1 MPAPASAEIDAATPT
16 IKAAEVTGY
25 QDRIMESSP
34 SLDAA
39 ESSVAERNPQ
49 GWPRGLSLQLTRN
62 LQTSQNPSSPNGNT
76 RTDSQGMQID
86 AFVETPNFGVLSL
99 HAQAL
104 GGNGSTGLTSWSLR
118 QTGLPFDGGW
128 RADNALG
135 TTNLLIPELARRN
148 SRVTLPTPQ
157 LLGGSTTWRND
168 GPQGLKLGASAGE
181 PGRFEG
187 FPQSRFVG
195 LGGQVQ
201 SIFAEVRENEWT
213 AAATIAQGNNI
224 LPDAA
229 PQAGDGAT
237 RISPRGFYASVA
249 NNAAGENGVTRGGTE
264 WQLSGIGSRI
274 SGVNAT
280 GAWGDAVWRVG
291 PVTHRA
297 SLFRFTKGLTWI
309 DRPLASDLQGA
320 SYRYD
325 FHSMRRDFS
334 ADVESFASISG
345 QSPSGWFASAS
356 GRQRLSTQVSFG
368 GGFAVRTFGVTSNSG
383 YGYLQWLNTLGSS
396 RLQIDASSTEGGQ
409 RAQALTLDHSVYA
422 ENGMSLS
429 TSLSIERLQLN
440 VAATPATSGGAVT
453 SNTNAVAIGLNGRVV
468 LANNLSL
475 QGSLRARDARSS
487 GSGSGNDNGTTL
499 ATNISVDWQ
508 ITRDWSVAAS
518 VYENRG
524 VLVDTIAVQSPLV
537 TPEIIRTRPNDRG
550 LFLSL
555 RYGSYA
561 GSTSAPLGG
570 FPGSGSGRIE
580 GSVFLDANGNG
591 QRDASESGAANI
603 LVMLDGKFATRTN
616 AYGGFEFPSVISG
629 PHVITVLQDDLPL
642 PWSVEPERKINAPV
656 STRDVTRV
664 DIGARRMP

>member
-1 MPAPASAEIDAATPT
+1 
-16 IKAAEVTGY
+16 
-25 QDRIMESSP
+25 MESSP
-34 SLDAA
+34 TRDAA
-39 ESSVAERNPQ
+39 ESAVAERNPQ

-62 LQTSQNPSSPNGNT
+62 LQTSQNPSSPSGNT
-76 RTDSQGMQID
+76 RTDTQGMQID
-86 AFVETPNFGVLSL
+86 AYVETPNFGVLSL
-99 HAQAL
+99 HALAL
-104 GGNGSTGLTSWSLR
+104 GGNGTAGLTSWSLR

-135 TTNLLIPELARRN
+135 TTNLLVPELARRN
-148 SRVTLPTPQ
+148 SRLTLPTPQ

-168 GPQGLKLGASAGE
+168 GAQSLKLGASAGE

-201 SIFAEVRENEWT
+201 SLFAEVRENQWT

-249 NNAAGENGVTRGGTE
+249 NNFPSDNGAKSGATE
-264 WQLSGIGSRI
+264 WQLSAIGSSI
-274 SGVNAT
+274 SGVHAT
-280 GAWGDAVWRVG
+280 GTWADAVWRDG
-291 PVTHRA
+291 PVTQRA
-297 SLFRFTKGLTWI
+297 SVFRFTKGLTWI

-325 FHSMRRDFS
+325 YHSMRQDFS

-345 QSPSGWFASAS
+345 QSPSGWYASAS
-356 GRQRLSTQVSFG
+356 GRQRLSTQVSVG
-368 GGFAVRTFGVTSNSG
+368 GGFAVRTFGVSSNSG
-383 YGYLQWLNTLGSS
+383 FGYLQWLNTLGSS
-396 RLQIDASSTEGGQ
+396 RLQVDASSTQGGQ

-429 TSLSIERLQLN
+429 TSLSIERLQPN
-440 VAATPATSGGAVT
+440 AAATLATSGGTVA
-453 SNTNAVAIGLNGRVV
+453 SNTNAVAIGLNGRMV

-475 QGSLRARDARSS
+475 QGSLRARDARSGES
-487 GSGSGNDNGTTL
+487 GSDNGTTL

-508 ITRDWSVAAS
+508 ITRDWSLGAS

-555 RYGSYA
+555 RYGSHA

-591 QRDASESGAANI
+591 QRDANESGAANI
-603 LVMLDGKFATRTN
+603 LVMLDGKFSTRTN
-616 AYGGFEFPSVISG
+616 AYGGFEFPSVVSG
-629 PHVITVLQDDLPL
+629 SHAITVLQDDLPL
-642 PWSVEPERKINAPV
+642 PWSIDTERKINAPV